1 MGKYTVDLS
10 INTQGYADGIEEAK
24 KENAQFSSSVIN
36 ADKSLTSL
44 QKELG
49 KARREVKNLALE
61 YTRLS
66 KEEKNSA
73 SGRALQVQLAEA
85 KKAAAELIDLNED
98 IAHELKTMASDTA
111 GWDAMKEGIGIA
123 KDGLSALAITLGDAT
138 GNEKAFKEVIAQVAK
153 IQTIA
158 NTAISIGNALQKQ
171 SAVMTGIRAVQEKA
185 LTKAIALE
193 TSATK
198 GATVAQ
204 RIFNAVAKAN
214 PYVLLAT
221 AILTAAA
228 AIGTFLAI
236 THKNTEEEK
245 KQQAE
250 IKRSQKTAEEYAQAV
265 GNEYGKLRYSYE
277 ELRAKWNTLKTD
289 HEKNKFLKDN
299 KTKINE
305 LTSSVKDLTTAEQFF
320 NNNTSY
326 VVKSFEYRAR
336 AAAAAANAMESYKE
350 MMKYEM
356 EAHEAVNLNGMK
368 MTVEAYEK
376 LSDELKKKAKPITEY
391 KGLAQGYVTTGY
403 IFEDLTEADNELV
416 KAHNLVSKKL
426 KLKAEE
432 AERHANTF
440 RNLAE
445 EARKNAQKLNAYE
458 EGGSTGGSGNDDREK
473 KTKEQLTELAKLEK
487 KAEET
492 SKKIKSIPPV
502 KLDTEEGKAQL
513 KKLNDE
519 LEAQL
524 KDIQEYRIKIGL
536 DPDPNSIEG
545 LQKQISDIE
554 ESLRKGLIPDEFPTI
569 EEAKKK
575 LKELKDQKTQVEIE
589 WGFKEPE
596 EKIKELERTLEQK
609 KKDLK
614 LAWDSND
621 QDAIKAAQDAVHA
634 AQREVDQEKINV
646 KIVAELSLLPEEIEK
661 LKQDVVKELDDI
673 EFDGLFDKEWD
684 FSGFSD
690 SMQKECAQVV
700 QYYDNLKNEIKKAD
714 EIIADPSRTDAERQI
729 AAERKEWALEQSAI
743 TEENLNQLQEVSD
756 RLILQKDL
764 YENLGAT
771 LQGLGEVFG
780 AMSQLFKDNEE
791 MQIALI
797 IAQAIAQVALSFAKA
812 LASCNSWIEWLAF
825 AFTGTATMI
834 STIAQIKS
842 ATSGSYAGGGIIPG
856 SSYAGDR
863 LTANV
868 NSGEMIL
875 NKRQQ
880 KNLFDIANTGMK
892 DGSEV
897 QSSISFKIK
906 GEDLYGTIKNY
917 SSIHRK
923 KL

>member
-85 KKAAAELIDLNED
+85 KKAAAELIDLNGD
-98 IAHELKTMASDTA
+98 IAHELQTMASDTA

-171 SAVMTGIRAVQEKA
+171 SAVMCGIRNVQEKA
-185 LTKAIALE
+185 LTKAITLE

-198 GATVAQ
+198 GATIAQ
-204 RIFNAVAKAN
+204 RVFNAVAKAN

-376 LSDELKKKAKPITEY
+376 LSDELKKKAKPIIDHNKFGGAFISGY
-391 KGLAQGYVTTGY
+391 K
-403 IFEDLTEADNELV
+403 FEGLTEADNELV
-416 KAHNLVSKKL
+416 KAQNLVSKKM

-432 AERHANTF
+432 AERHANAF
-440 RNLAE
+440 RKLAE
-445 EARKNAQKLNAYE
+445 EARKNAQKLNAYN
-458 EGGSTGGSGNDDREK
+458 EGGSTGDDNK
-473 KTKEQLTELAKLEK
+473 DKDKTTKEQLTQLDKLEK

-502 KLDTEEGKAQL
+502 KLDTEEGKAEL

-714 EIIADPSRTDAERQI
+714 EIINDPARTDAERQI
-729 AAERKEWALEQSAI
+729 AAERKQWAIEQTAA
-743 TEENLNQLQEVSD
+743 TEENLNQLQEESN
-756 RLILQKDL
+756 RLVTQKDL
-764 YENLGAT
+764 YENLGVA
-771 LQGLGEVFG
+771 LEGLGEVFG
-780 AMSQLFKDNEE
+780 ALSQLFKDNEE